1 MVSAGEKPDSC
12 SNDDDD
18 DEQVMATFFEILLCV
33 THDCE
38 QSPVNPPYPQVLH
51 S

>member
-1 MVSAGEKPDSC
+1 MVSPGEKPDSY
-12 SNDDDD
+12 SSDDDD
-18 DEQVMATFFEILLCV
+18 GEQVMATSFEILLCV

-51 S
+51 A